1 MGGSLDVA
9 REGDKS
15 PGKIQ
20 DDRFGAPFGYPRVLG
35 AYLAVNAIPD
45 TWMVVDSA
53 DCATLRAE
61 IIQDNHDWLATLITE
76 DGHYRIA
83 STGVCPHTIVLDR
96 RDMLA
101 EQFAV
106 VAKERG
112 AFMFIYPAPVTALV
126 GVDYRNVLASIEI
139 PEETTALVVDPVD
152 SVGNWVSGYSH
163 MMELV
168 ATHLPLPEVPGKR
181 KGTVALVG
189 YLWDRNEA
197 DHEASVEELKLLLS
211 QVGLETTSVWLSGCP
226 TADLQ
231 RVVEAETILALPYGR
246 GAAQILG
253 SRTGARVVDVD
264 LPIGLDATVAWVES
278 LVAELGLPS
287 TALAAMEVNAAE
299 AYRRASKAVMRHL
312 VDRTFAICTESLLG
326 ARIAA
331 MVLEMGGDVQL
342 LATAGEELSEA
353 DSRLAHVVLENPTM
367 ERVAAALRDVA
378 DNAQG
383 WPVLIGSE
391 RGLAAVEPGR
401 FAVVPMGFQAGGTHH
416 LFSAPFVG
424 FAGALSLLDRIG
436 NAIALRDLGV

>member
-1 MGGSLDVA
+1 MGGLWDVA
-9 REGDKS
+9 RDNKMS
-15 PGKIQ
+15 PGRTQ
-20 DDRFGAPFGYPRVLG
+20 GDPFGAPFGYPRVLG

-45 TWMVVDSA
+45 TWMLVDSA

-76 DGHYRIA
+76 EGHYRIA

-126 GVDYRNVLASIEI
+126 GVDYRNVLATIEI

-152 SVGNWVSGYSH
+152 SVGNWVAGYSH

-168 ATHLPLPEVPGKR
+168 ATHLLLPDMGRKR
-181 KGTVALVG
+181 KSTVALVG

-197 DHEASVEELKLLLS
+197 DHEASVEELKKLLT
-211 QVGLETTSVWLSGCP
+211 QMGLETTSVWLSGCS
-226 TADLQ
+226 TEDLQ
-231 RVVEAETILALPYGR
+231 RVAEAETLLALPYGR
-246 GAAQILG
+246 AAAQILG
-253 SRTGARVVDVD
+253 ERTGARVVDVD
-264 LPIGLDATVAWVES
+264 LPVGFEATVSWVEF
-278 LVAELGLPS
+278 LAAELGLS
-287 TALAAMEVNAAE
+287 TAALAAMEAAAAD
-299 AYRRASKAVMRHL
+299 AYRRAAKAVMRHL
-312 VDRTFAICTESLLG
+312 VDRPFAICTESLLG

-342 LATAGEELSEA
+342 LATAGERLSPA
-353 DSRLAHVVLENPTM
+353 DTKLADVVLENSTM
-367 ERVAAALRDVA
+367 EQVSAALRYVA
-378 DNAQG
+378 DDALG

-391 RGLAAVEPGR
+391 RALAAVEPGR

-416 LFSAPFVG
+416 LYSAPFVG